1 MESLGDLLGRY
12 TIKEPDE
19 VQAIKRYISEQFNAE
34 SSVGLQGDTALII
47 TVASAA
53 LANTLRL
60 RTPAIQKA
68 AGTAKRLV
76 FRIG

>member
-1 MESLGDLLGRY
+1 MESLQDLLGKYRP
-12 TIKEPDE
+12 KEPPE
-19 VQAIKRYISEQFNAE
+19 IVALKRYITDEFGVQ
-34 SSVGLQGDTALII
+34 SSVGLQGNNIVI

-60 RTPAIQKA
+60 RLPALQAIA
-68 AGTAKRLV
+68 DTDKRLV